1 MVTDIKAEKTIPYGK
16 GPKKDKYFVKNRH
29 GIWHIYRYDD
39 DEGNYDGL
47 KTYGGAFRKLEWATQ
62 EAALMNDWQ
71 VVNTVGFEVYR
82 GDKTF
87 SRAFDMK
94 PWEHVMIYDDKLYF
108 FVWDTRELTKV
119 AKKPK
124 VNVMTYLSRAND
136 NGKPICKDGKWLYMS
151 ELRKQPVNFKTAK
164 QQHEEAGMECDG
176 GDMSLMNSDNTGLAP
191 DVDVVGSGDTQTGL
205 VAAKI
210 LPLNYTDGTSRYS
223 LIQRNRRFELY
234 DENGKFVADNSFK
247 SKLIKKYDLTELL

>member
-1 MVTDIKAEKTIPYGK
+1 MQQTISLVMVTDIKAEKTIPYGK

-119 AKKPK
+119 IQIGKDDMQHLH
-124 VNVMTYLSRAND
+124 VEHSD
-136 NGKPICKDGKWLYMS
+136 NHKPICKNGRWLQLS
-151 ELRKQPVNFKTAK
+151 ELLKQ
-164 QQHEEAGMECDG
+164 
-176 GDMSLMNSDNTGLAP
+176 
-191 DVDVVGSGDTQTGL
+191 
-205 VAAKI
+205 
-210 LPLNYTDGTSRYS
+210 
-223 LIQRNRRFELY
+223 
-234 DENGKFVADNSFK
+234 
-247 SKLIKKYDLTELL
+247 